1 VRFLTTAALLLALA
15 LASSAAAHAA
25 GDGGPELKART
36 HYAAGEYK
44 EALEIYARLYAETMH
59 PTYLRNIARCHQ
71 NLGNADKAISSFREY
86 LRKAR
91 DLTPEQRA
99 EVEGYIK
106 EMEQLKETKSSST
119 SAPPPV
125 APPPPAPAPVAIPAA
140 PALGE
145 PSPALVGPPTVTA
158 SATRDDGGPF
168 YTRVWFWGVVAGVA
182 AASVVT
188 AVLLTRDSG
197 ETMKPGNLGGLDLR

>member
-1 VRFLTTAALLLALA
+1 MRFLTIAALLLTLA
-15 LASSAAAHAA
+15 SAAAHAA
-25 GDGGPELKART
+25 GDDGAEMKART

-71 NLGNADKAISSFREY
+71 NLGNPDKAISSFREY

-91 DLTPEQRA
+91 DLTPDQRA
-99 EVEGYIK
+99 EIEGYIK
-106 EMEQLKETKSSST
+106 EMEQLKQSKAASN
-119 SAPPPV
+119 APPPAAPPPPV
-125 APPPPAPAPVAIPAA
+125 APPPAASPPA
-140 PALGE
+140 E
-145 PSPALVGPPTVTA
+145 PSPALVGAPTVTA
-158 SATRDDGGPF
+158 SGARDDDDGPF

-182 AASVVT
+182 AAGIVG

-197 ETMKPGNLGGLDLR
+197 PDAGSLGALDKRDWMP